1 MSIETRIVFS
11 ATLVPSTKLM
21 KSVVSL
27 RYDFC
32 CCAIGWSSLS
42 TNADNLSVG
51 PETPEIMG
59 LPAGVSLCI
68 FCEGVENWNSRRIL
82 CLTKPFFSHFV
93 YVLFSVKF
101 CN

>member
-1 MSIETRIVFS
+1 MERAVCSAYCLNSFLLWYISVKARFRSIETRIVFS
-11 ATLVPSTKLM
+11 GTLVPSMKLM

-51 PETPEIMG
+51 PETPDIMG
-59 LPAGVSLCI
+59 LPTGVGLCI
-68 FCEGVENWNSRRIL
+68 FVRL
-82 CLTKPFFSHFV
+82 
-93 YVLFSVKF
+93 
-101 CN
+101 